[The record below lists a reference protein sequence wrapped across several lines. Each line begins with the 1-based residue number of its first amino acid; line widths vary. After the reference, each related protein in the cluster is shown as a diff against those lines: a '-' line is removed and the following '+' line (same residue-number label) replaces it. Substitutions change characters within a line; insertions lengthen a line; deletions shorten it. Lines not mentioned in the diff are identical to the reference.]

1 MPYFVIS
8 VVKRR
13 VEIFASGFLA
23 KILPDLDNADIA
35 NQ

>member
-8 VVKRR
+8 IVKRR

-23 KILPDLDNADIA
+23 KILPDLDNAEVVD
-35 NQ
+35 